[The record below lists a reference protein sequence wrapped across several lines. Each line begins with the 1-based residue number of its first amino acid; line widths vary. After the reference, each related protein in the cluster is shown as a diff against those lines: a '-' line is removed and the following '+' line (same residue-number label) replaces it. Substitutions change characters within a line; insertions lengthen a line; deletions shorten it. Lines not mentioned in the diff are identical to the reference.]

1 MSQVALNVWCWD
13 KEESFISI
21 HQLLKGVEL
30 ITYPLSYITHK
41 KKLSLSIVMNFNLS
55 IILRTFSDC
64 LNAVQVYLKKLH
76 IVEKVH
82 FL

>member
-30 ITYPLSYITHK
+30 ITYPLVKSPIRRNSQSKHCDEFQPLYNTEDIFW
-41 KKLSLSIVMNFNLS
+41 LS
-55 IILRTFSDC
+55 
-64 LNAVQVYLKKLH
+64 
-76 IVEKVH
+76 
-82 FL
+82 